1 MMLIGSG
8 IFLVLVVLSFLTLGV
23 FANVAIGI
31 GAILA
36 FAGFHYLVWGW
47 WLGGIIRREVEAEE
61 QRQQAK
67 SDD

>member
-8 IFLVLVVLSFLTLGV
+8 LFLVLVVLSFLTLGV

-31 GAILA
+31 GVILA

-47 WLGGIIRREVEAEE
+47 WLGGMIRREVEAEE
-61 QRQQAK
+61 KLQAEER
-67 SDD
+67 DT